1 MSTLF
6 MKCTLED
13 PSGGIDV
20 SVIGYNEFELEGN
33 TYKICGVKIKKE
45 AEDKAEYHVK
55 LKFDSDPN
63 KSLDVISVLL
73 TKCSKEVSEDVLL
86 GYIRN
91 TDVKYLMPF
100 YNHYQGKVNNNLET
114 TICRLN
120 PQAYGANGITIRVG
134 LKQRGWVKKVIQTL
148 KSK

>member
-20 SVIGYNEFELEGN
+20 SVIGNNEFELEGN
-33 TYKICGVKIKKE
+33 TYEICGGKIKK
-45 AEDKAEYHVK
+45 KAENKPKYHVK

-73 TKCSKEVSEDVLL
+73 TKCSEKVL

-100 YNHYQGKVNNNLET
+100 YNHDKGKSLET